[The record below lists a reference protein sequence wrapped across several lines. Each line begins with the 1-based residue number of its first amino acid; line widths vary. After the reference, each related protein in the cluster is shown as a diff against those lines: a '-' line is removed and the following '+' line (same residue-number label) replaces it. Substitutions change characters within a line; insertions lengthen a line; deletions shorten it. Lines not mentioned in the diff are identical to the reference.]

1 MVDLSCLAFVYSNV
15 SKNTFVNLTTE
26 TGKEPEAKFGFAE
39 TFRFFLVLK
48 QPRRDF
54 TGVTTYA

>member
-1 MVDLSCLAFVYSNV
+1 MVDLSCLTFVYSNV

-39 TFRFFLVLK
+39 TFRFFFGAK
-48 QPRRDF
+48 AASKGISP
-54 TGVTTYA
+54 G